1 MHHEN
6 DDRTA
11 IEELLYSYARHFDLN
26 EPEQLVE
33 LFTEDVVIDY
43 GPEME
48 MIRGRKDILKVIK
61 SGLDEVFAAT
71 SHHISNVSVSFEDDS
86 RAVCDAYV
94 YAWHRYHSGAPDG
107 YLWGRYHC
115 AFSRSGT
122 GWLISSLTLRAAG
135 TTDFHRKEMHPIGRR
150 STPRGVGEGSLP

>member
-6 DDRTA
+6 NDRTA
-11 IEELLYSYARHFDLN
+11 ITELLYDYAWHFDLN
-26 EPEQLVE
+26 EPERLVE

-48 MIRGRKDILKVIK
+48 MIRGRENILKIIK

-71 SHHISNVSVSFEDDS
+71 SHHISNVSVRFENDS

-94 YAWHRYHSGAPDG
+94 YAWHKYHSGAPDG

-115 AFSRSGT
+115 TFSRSGA
-122 GWLISSLTLRAAG
+122 GWLISSLTLNVAG
-135 TTDFHRKEMHPIGRR
+135 TKDFHRKEMSPIGRR
-150 STPRGVGEGSLP
+150 QPPLDVGEGLRS

>member
-1 MHHEN
+1 MHHDN

-11 IEELLYSYARHFDLN
+11 ITELLYDYARQFDLN
-26 EPEQLVE
+26 EPEKLVE
-33 LFTEDVVIDY
+33 LFTEDVVINY

-48 MIRGRKDILKVIK
+48 MIRGRENILKVIK

-71 SHHISNVSVSFEDDS
+71 SHHISNVSVSLENDS

-94 YAWHRYHSGAPDG
+94 YAWHKYHSGAPDG

-115 AFSRSGT
+115 TFSRSGA
-122 GWLISSLTLRAAG
+122 GWLISSLTLRVAG
-135 TTDFHRKEMHPIGRR
+135 TKDFHRKEMHPIGRR
-150 STPRGVGEGSLP
+150 RPPLGVDEGSLS